1 MLHKALLIATRV
13 HQDQQDRH
21 GAPYLRH
28 VLRVAE
34 RGRTDDERIVGLLHD
49 VVEDSPMTLDDLR
62 REGFPEHIVQ
72 AVDCLTKREGEPY
85 DQFVDRTK
93 TNRLAIAVKLN
104 DLEDNMDVRR
114 APRLEEKD
122 LERLNK
128 YLKAWHQLVQLR

>member
-1 MLHKALLIATRV
+1 MLHQALLIATRV
-13 HQDQQDRH
+13 HQDQQDRY
-21 GAPYLRH
+21 GASYLRH
-28 VLRVAE
+28 VMRVAE
-34 RGRTDDERIVGLLHD
+34 RGRNDDERTVGLLHD

-62 REGFPEHIVQ
+62 REGFPEYIVQ

-85 DQFVDRTK
+85 EQFVDRTK
-93 TNRLAIAVKLN
+93 TNKLAVAVKLN

-128 YLKAWHQLVQLR
+128 YLRAWHQLVGLR

>member
-1 MLHKALLIATRV
+1 MLHQALLIATRV
-13 HQDQQDRH
+13 HQDQQDRY

-28 VLRVAE
+28 VMRVAE
-34 RGRTDDERIVGLLHD
+34 RGRNDDERTVGLLHD
-49 VVEDSPMTLDDLR
+49 VVEDSPMTLDELR

-72 AVDCLTKREGEPY
+72 AVDCLTKREGESY
-85 DQFVDRTK
+85 DQFVERTK
-93 TNRLAIAVKLN
+93 TNKLAIAVKLN

-128 YLKAWHQLVQLR
+128 YLKAWHQLAQLR

>member
-1 MLHKALLIATRV
+1 MLHQALLIATRV
-13 HQDQQDRH
+13 HQDQQDRY

-28 VLRVAE
+28 VMRVAE
-34 RGRTDDERIVGLLHD
+34 RGRNDDERTVGLLHD

-62 REGFPEHIVQ
+62 REGFPEYIVQ

-85 DQFVDRTK
+85 EQFVDRTK
-93 TNRLAIAVKLN
+93 TNKLAVAVKLN

-128 YLKAWHQLVQLR
+128 YLRAWHQLVGLR

>member
-1 MLHKALLIATRV
+1 
-13 HQDQQDRH
+13 
-21 GAPYLRH
+21 
-28 VLRVAE
+28 
-34 RGRTDDERIVGLLHD
+34 VGLLHD
-49 VVEDSPMTLDDLR
+49 VVEDSPTTLDDLR
-62 REGFPEHIVQ
+62 REGFPEYIVQ

-93 TNRLAIAVKLN
+93 TNKLAIAVKLN

-128 YLKAWHQLVQLR
+128 YLKAWHQLVRLR